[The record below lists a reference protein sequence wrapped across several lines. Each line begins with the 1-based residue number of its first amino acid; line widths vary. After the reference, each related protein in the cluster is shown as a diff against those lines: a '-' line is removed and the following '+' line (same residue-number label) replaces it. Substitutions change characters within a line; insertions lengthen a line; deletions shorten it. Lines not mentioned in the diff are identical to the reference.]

1 MIEKNLRNLAKEHAK
16 LFKLEPI
23 AEEESAVAFR
33 ERVARALE
41 ELGQNV
47 YAHEVLM
54 NQRMSGD
61 PFAKG
66 SLDRGYG
73 SDYITKMAEMAEA
86 SYQHEL
92 KIAQGGIKGMLAK
105 IFG

>member
-1 MIEKNLRNLAKEHAK
+1 MSEKTPRNLAEEHAK
-16 LFKLEPI
+16 LFEIEPI
-23 AEEESAVAFR
+23 AEEESAVAYR

-41 ELGQNV
+41 ALGENV
-47 YAHEVLM
+47 YAHEALM

-73 SDYITKMAEMAEA
+73 ADFITKMAEMAEA
-86 SYQHEL
+86 SYQHEV
-92 KIAQGGIKGMLAK
+92 KVAQGGIKGKLAK